1 MTWVFEEAIVDR
13 LFRTV
18 ENATWRCWK
27 THFVPGTARIA
38 TSYYMVTLSCSDC
51 MLSCYQARAEIMFG
65 LSSLCSFNVSSSTS
79 FHTGVKLRK
88 KFVSLYVHD
97 DLIDMFPLLKEG
109 RISVLQP
116 RYSCLPVQRYITGL
130 SVHMDREGA
139 HSRWDWRVD

>member
-1 MTWVFEEAIVDR
+1 
-13 LFRTV
+13 
-18 ENATWRCWK
+18 
-27 THFVPGTARIA
+27 
-38 TSYYMVTLSCSDC
+38 

-139 HSRWDWRVD
+139 HSR